1 MIVLREV
8 LQVKWG
14 QADVLVQAMREDL
27 LPMAQEAGVHGR
39 IFTDLGGQFFT
50 VVMEAEFESL
60 AAWEQF
66 QAQVTNDPRSQE
78 SRVEELLISGRREFF
93 TVEVQI

>member
-14 QADVLVQAMREDL
+14 QADAVVRAMREDL
-27 LPMAQEAGVHGR
+27 LPMAQEAGIHGR
-39 IFTDLGGQFFT
+39 IYTDLGGPLFT
-50 VVMEAEFESL
+50 VVMEAEFENL

-66 QAQVTNDPRSQE
+66 QAQVTDDPRTQE
-78 SRVEELLISGRREFF
+78 TRVEELLISGRREFF
-93 TVEVQI
+93 TVEAQI